1 MKLKKK
7 KITLKILGDGKEKE
21 NIKSLIKKYKLQ
33 KRIFVLGHKKKPK
46 KYYLESNL
54 YINASH
60 FEGFPNAVVE
70 AINFNLPV
78 ICSDCKGGAKEIIL
92 NGRGGDLFDVGDYKI
107 LAKRIISFYQNP
119 NKLKKKT

>member
-1 MKLKKK
+1 M
-7 KITLKILGDGKEKE
+7 
-21 NIKSLIKKYKLQ
+21 
-33 KRIFVLGHKKKPK
+33 
-46 KYYLESNL
+46 ESNL

-60 FEGFPNAVVE
+60 FEEFPNAVVE

-92 NGRGGDLFDVGDYKI
+92 NFRGGDLFDVGDFKI

-119 NKLKKKT
+119 NRLKKNLNFLEKI